1 MNAAQRELFEGLGLA
16 ALAWIFTA
24 GMLYG
29 AFVAFGKADWL
40 RFVPFGVLGVAGLY
54 WSVRFT
60 RAQFAAYE
68 AEKSG
73 ARRGQ

>member
-16 ALAWIFTA
+16 VLAWILT
-24 GMLYG
+24 GGLMYG
-29 AFVAFGKADWL
+29 AFVAFGKADWV
-40 RFVPFGVLGVAGLY
+40 RFAPFAVLGLVGLY

-60 RAQFAAYE
+60 RAQFAAYR
-68 AEKSG
+68 AEQEG